1 MTRSTRNSSAKA
13 SAGNKHK
20 ADSQSVPKPKR
31 GTAANGK
38 KEQITLE
45 ETLDNSNQEDGKD
58 ESSKENGASHNDE
71 ERVEDAGES
80 NGQPKENSVKPEH
93 DTEKSTDSKPHT
105 ADVEERAEDMPPSM
119 IEKGLIYFFIRP
131 RVNITN
137 PHAVEDVARTY
148 IVLRPLPLTAKLT
161 DDSMLATESSKNR
174 ILALP
179 KKVLPAGG
187 QDRFM
192 YETLEPFL
200 SILTKTVQVF
210 C

>member
-1 MTRSTRNSSAKA
+1 MTQSSQKSTSSKA
-13 SAGNKHK
+13 AAGNKHK
-20 ADSQSVPKPKR
+20 SDSQSLPKPKR
-31 GTAANGK
+31 GTASDGT

-45 ETLDNSNQEDGKD
+45 ETL
-58 ESSKENGASHNDE
+58 ENKNGNNEDE
-71 ERVEDAGES
+71 EIKKEEDNNGEKGLKKANRGDALKS
-80 NGQPKENSVKPEH
+80 DEPSKKEA
-93 DTEKSTDSKPHT
+93 STKERDITPNH
-105 ADVEERAEDMPPSM
+105 ADLEERDEEMPSSM

-137 PHAVEDVARTY
+137 PHSVEDTARTY

-161 DDSMLATESSKNR
+161 DDSILASDSAENR

-192 YETLEPFL
+192 
-200 SILTKTVQVF
+200 
-210 C
+210 